1 MHDWQE
7 QQMQSLLSA
16 KTAPILFNS
25 LSGVVKQL
33 GFDFCAYDMRLPW
46 PVAQPKVVS
55 LNNYPSSWRQRYNQ
69 ELYEKVDPTVHHGR
83 HSSLP
88 MIWSD
93 QNIASNRSFWEDA
106 RSHGL
111 HAGWAQSRHDAKG
124 ICGLLN
130 LSRSDDH
137 VSRKELREI
146 SHRLSWL
153 VDVAHEGLSS
163 LLIEKHMPE
172 ADTQLTTREIEV
184 LRWTADG
191 KTSSEV
197 SEIMHISDRT
207 VNFHISNTLK
217 KLNAT
222 NKTAAAIKAAMLGIL

>member
-1 MHDWQE
+1 MVDWQE

-16 KTAPILFNS
+16 KSAPILFDS
-25 LSGVVKQL
+25 LSEIVKRL
-33 GFDFCAYDMRLPW
+33 GFDYCAYDMRLPW
-46 PVAQPKVVS
+46 PVAQPKVIS
-55 LNNYPSSWRQRYNQ
+55 LNNYSPGWQQRYNQ
-69 ELYEKVDPTVHHGR
+69 EHYERIDPTVSHGR
-83 HSSLP
+83 NSSLP

-93 QNIASNRSFWEDA
+93 QNVASNRPFWEDA

-130 LSRSDDH
+130 LSRSNDH
-137 VSRKELREI
+137 VSQKELREI
-146 SHRLSWL
+146 SHQLSWL
-153 VDVAHEGLSS
+153 VDVAHEGLSL

-172 ADTQLTTREIEV
+172 AASQLTAREIEV

-191 KTSSEV
+191 KTSGEV
-197 SEIMHISDRT
+197 SEIMNISDRT